1 MRLLL
6 FGSIRASLLLLVVM
20 AVLPTLGIMLFTG
33 RELHQTLIRSA
44 ELSALRQI
52 QAMALHH
59 ERVVDNSRLLLATI
73 AEAGEIR
80 QMDPL
85 ASQTL
90 LKDIQ
95 SREGAYVAMGL
106 ADNQGRIIAEI
117 PSGFF
122 TEIHS
127 QALIQSA
134 LARTEFVMG
143 NYHYLPDKH
152 RVVIEFAQPVN
163 DLYRNV
169 NRGVLLAAFDLSAFA
184 NIFWDAH
191 LPEGS
196 NFTLTNAEG
205 IRLTRFPE
213 SEKYTWVPDLPE
225 MVELMSA
232 REAEGTFQAKGADGI
247 VRLYGFKR
255 LSFPAA
261 SFPHLMIRLGM
272 PLDQALAEARWV
284 VNRNIGFLLL
294 AALLTMIAAWAVG
307 EFTILRRLNPL
318 MRAVESLGSGNLG
331 CRTGLSSDH
340 SEFGRLAAAFD
351 QMAENLENQDW
362 ERQKAEEEVCILN
375 TELEERVT
383 TRTAQLAK
391 ANAELQTALEDLRQ
405 AQNQLVLSEKLSAL
419 GGLVAGVAHEINTPV
434 GVALSATSTMAERNR
449 TLHNLFIRGEMKRS
463 ELTEYLESSREGLE
477 MTLLNL
483 HRASEMIRSFKMV
496 AADQVSESRRS
507 FKIREY
513 IEEIL
518 LSLRPKLKK
527 TRHRVEV
534 ACDRELAIES
544 YPGAL
549 SQILT
554 NLILNSLTHAFDEG
568 SAGTIRIEVVKE
580 NGTLSL
586 TYADNGRG
594 IDPALQNKIFEPF
607 FTTARAR
614 GSTGLGLHIV
624 FNIVSNT
631 LGGTITCCS
640 ELGQGATFL
649 IRIPLQRESP

>member
-6 FGSIRASLLLLVVM
+6 FGSIRASLMLLVVM

-44 ELSALRQI
+44 ELNALRQV

-59 ERVVDNSRLLLATI
+59 ERVVDNARLLLATI

-85 ASQTL
+85 ASQAL

-95 SREGAYVAMGL
+95 SRERAYVALGL
-106 ADNQGRIIAEI
+106 ADTQGRVVVAM

-122 TEIHS
+122 TDIPS
-127 QALIQSA
+127 QIFFQNA
-134 LARTEFVMG
+134 LAGMHFTMG
-143 NYHYLPDKH
+143 NYHYWPDKH
-152 RVVIEFAQPVN
+152 RVVIEFAQPVT
-163 DLYRNV
+163 DPTGKAL
-169 NRGVLLAAFDLSAFA
+169 GVLMAAFDLNAFG
-184 NIFWDAH
+184 NIFLDAH

-225 MVELMSA
+225 MHELMSA
-232 REAEGTFQAKGADGI
+232 REAEGTFQAKGVDGI

-255 LSFPAA
+255 LTFPAA

-284 VNRNIGFLLL
+284 VNRNLGFLLL

-307 EFTILRRLNPL
+307 EFTIMRRLNPL

-331 CRTGLSSDH
+331 CRTGLAADH
-340 SEFGRLAAAFD
+340 TEFGRLAAAFD
-351 QMAENLENQDW
+351 RMAENLENQDW

-383 TRTAQLAK
+383 TRTAQLAA
-391 ANAELQTALEDLRQ
+391 ANAELQTALENLRQ

-434 GVALSATSTMAERNR
+434 GVALSATSTMADRNR
-449 TLHNLFIRGEMKRS
+449 TLHDLFIRGEMKRS
-463 ELTEYLESSREGLE
+463 ELTDYLESTREGLE

-507 FKIREY
+507 FKVREY

-527 TRHRVEV
+527 TTHRVEV
-534 ACDRELAIES
+534 ECDRELVIES

-554 NLILNSLTHAFDEG
+554 NLIFNSLIHAFDEG
-568 SAGTIRIEVVKE
+568 SSGTIRIKVVKE

-607 FTTARAR
+607 FTTARAK

-624 FNIVSNT
+624 FNIVSST

-640 ELGQGATFL
+640 EPGQGTTFL
-649 IRIPLQRESP
+649 IRIPLKRELP

>member
-6 FGSIRASLLLLVVM
+6 FGSIRASLVLLVVM

-44 ELSALRQI
+44 ELNALRQI

-59 ERVVDNSRLLLATI
+59 ERVVDNARLLLATI
-73 AEAGEIR
+73 AEAREIR
-80 QMDPL
+80 QMDSL
-85 ASQTL
+85 ASQAL

-95 SREGAYVAMGL
+95 SREGAYFAMGL
-106 ADNQGRIIAEI
+106 ADTQGRIVVAM

-122 TEIHS
+122 TDIPS
-127 QALIQSA
+127 QMFFQRA
-134 LARTEFVMG
+134 LAGMQFVMG
-143 NYHYLPDKH
+143 NYHYLPDQN
-152 RVVIEFAQPVN
+152 RVVIEFAQPVT
-163 DLYRNV
+163 DPTGRPL
-169 NRGVLLAAFDLSAFA
+169 GVLMAAFDLNAFGR
-184 NIFWDAH
+184 IFADAH
-191 LPEGS
+191 LPDGS

-213 SEKYTWVPDLPE
+213 SKKYTWVPDLPE

-232 REAEGTFQAKGADGI
+232 PEAEGTFQAMGADGI

-255 LSFPAA
+255 LTFPAA
-261 SFPHLMIRLGM
+261 SFSHLMIRLGM

-284 VNRNIGFLLL
+284 VNRNLGFLLL

-307 EFTILRRLNPL
+307 EYTIMRRLNPL
-318 MRAVESLGSGNLG
+318 MRAVGSLGSGNLG
-331 CRTGLSSDH
+331 CRTGLAYNH
-340 SEFGRLAAAFD
+340 GEFGRLAAAFD

-383 TRTAQLAK
+383 TRTAQLAA
-391 ANAELQTALEDLRQ
+391 ANAELQTALENLRQ

-434 GVALSATSTMAERNR
+434 GVALSATSTMADRNR
-449 TLHNLFIRGEMKRS
+449 TLHDLFIRGEMKRS
-463 ELTEYLESSREGLE
+463 ELTEYLESTREGLE

-507 FKIREY
+507 FKVREY

-527 TRHRVEV
+527 TTHRVEV
-534 ACDRELAIES
+534 ECDRELVIES

-554 NLILNSLTHAFDEG
+554 NLIFNSLIHAFDEG
-568 SAGTIRIEVVKE
+568 SSGTIRIKVVKE

-607 FTTARAR
+607 FTTARAK

-624 FNIVSNT
+624 FNIVSST

-640 ELGQGATFL
+640 EPGQGTTFL
-649 IRIPLQRESP
+649 IRIPLGRELP

>member
-6 FGSIRASLLLLVVM
+6 FGSIRASLMLLVVM

-44 ELSALRQI
+44 EQSALRQV

-59 ERVVDNSRLLLATI
+59 ERIVDQARLLLTTI

-80 QMDPL
+80 QLNSL
-85 ASQTL
+85 ASQAL

-95 SREGAYVAMGL
+95 SREAAY
-106 ADNQGRIIAEI
+106 
-117 PSGFF
+117 
-122 TEIHS
+122 
-127 QALIQSA
+127 SA
-134 LARTEFVMG
+134 LALTDIDGRIVVAVPSGSFADVGRRPFFQRALAEMQFSMG
-143 NYHYLPDKH
+143 SYHYRPDEQQ
-152 RVVIEFAQPVN
+152 VVLDFAQPVT
-163 DLYRNV
+163 DPTGRPL
-169 NRGVLLAAFDLSAFA
+169 GVLLAAFDLKAFA
-184 NIFWDAH
+184 HIFQDAH

-196 NFTLTNAEG
+196 IFTLTNAEG
-205 IRLTRFPE
+205 IRLIRFPH
-213 SEKYTWVPDLPE
+213 STQYTWVADQPQ
-225 MVELMSA
+225 MIARMSGPL
-232 REAEGTFQAKGADGI
+232 AEGTFQERGVDGI
-247 VRLYGFKR
+247 DRLYGFKR
-255 LSFPAA
+255 LTFSSAP
-261 SFPHLMIRLGM
+261 FPHLMIRLGM
-272 PLDQALAEARWV
+272 PLDQALAEARLV
-284 VNRNIGFLLL
+284 VNRNLGFLLL

-307 EFTILRRLNPL
+307 EFTIMRRLNPL

-340 SEFGRLAAAFD
+340 TEFGRLAAAFD
-351 QMAENLENQDW
+351 RMAENLENQDW

-383 TRTAQLAK
+383 TRTAQLAA

-434 GVALSATSTMAERNR
+434 GVALSATSTMADRNR
-449 TLHNLFIRGEMKRS
+449 TLHDLFIRGEMKRS
-463 ELTEYLESSREGLE
+463 ELTEYLESTREGLE

-507 FKIREY
+507 FKVREY

-527 TRHRVEV
+527 TTHRVEV
-534 ACDRELAIES
+534 ECDRELVIES

-554 NLILNSLTHAFDEG
+554 NLIFNSLIHAFDEG
-568 SAGTIRIEVVKE
+568 SSGTIRIKVVKE

-607 FTTARAR
+607 FTTARAK

-624 FNIVSNT
+624 FNIVSST

-640 ELGQGATFL
+640 EPGQGTTFL
-649 IRIPLQRESP
+649 IRIPLKRELP